1 MAFVGYARV
10 STRDQHP
17 QAQAQA
23 DVLTS
28 AGCEKVFID
37 HAS

>member
-17 QAQAQA
+17 QAQA